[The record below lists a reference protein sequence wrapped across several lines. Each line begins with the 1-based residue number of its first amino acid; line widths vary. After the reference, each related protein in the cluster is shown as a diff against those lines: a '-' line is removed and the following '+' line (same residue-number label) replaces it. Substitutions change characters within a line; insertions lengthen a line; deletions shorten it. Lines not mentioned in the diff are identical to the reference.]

1 MDNSNLIDS
10 PAVIAERL
18 RQALASKH
26 MKQTELADA
35 TGFSRVYVN
44 QLVKGRKDFYSS
56 DTHLRKIALAMDI
69 NPGWLIRGT
78 GTIDSAEYA
87 VEGSASRQVNLDGMH
102 IISVCRVAPQ
112 DAPDDVDY
120 MILEGEESIA
130 LPKSVCGD
138 GAAPFALKVDTD
150 LLAPVITTN
159 DYAILRKEAGPVVDG
174 KLYAIWFM
182 SRVHYRYIT
191 VNLNGN
197 YTLSTSSSGS
207 RADVLNEEQSRGLVV
222 LGRVIAR
229 IGCVL

>member
-69 NPGWLIRGT
+69 NPGWLIKGT
-78 GTIDSAEYA
+78 GTMDSAEYV
-87 VEGSASRQVNLDGMH
+87 VEGNATRQVNLDGMH

-112 DAPDDVDY
+112 DDPDEVDY
-120 MILEGEESIA
+120 MILENEDSIA
-130 LPKSVCGD
+130 LPKCVCGD
-138 GAAPFALKVDTD
+138 GPAPFALKVDTD
-150 LLAPVITTN
+150 LIAPVINTN

-174 KLYAIWFM
+174 KLYAIWYM
-182 SRVHYRYIT
+182 SHVHFRYIT
-191 VNLNGN
+191 VNLSGN
-197 YTLSTSSSGS
+197 YTLSTSSEGH
-207 RADVLNEEQSRGLVV
+207 RADILNEEQSRALII

-229 IGCVL
+229 IGSVL